1 MVGGLGNEKDL
12 LMGETCEVDTNPRSL
27 ISIKCLPLHGLLF
40 VYSQKKTRQF
50 FFPSHHHQRLNFGGI
65 IKCQKI
71 CKGLFLHE
79 KYVLDPFCG
88 RVIEINSSNL
98 VPDLR

>member
-1 MVGGLGNEKDL
+1 MVERLGNEKDL
-12 LMGETCEVDTNPRSL
+12 SMGETCKVDTNSRSL
-27 ISIKCLPLHGLLF
+27 ISIKCLPLWSLLF
-40 VYSQKKTRQF
+40 VYSQKNPTIF
-50 FFPSHHHQRLNFGGI
+50 FFFASPSHLSFGGI

-79 KYVLDPFCG
+79 KYVLDLFRG

-98 VPDLR
+98 VPDPR